1 MALAKRIIAS
11 SITVLVFVAAFAFA
25 LCACPLGA
33 YADEDKAATS
43 ADAGSVGSGLQGS
56 WADWR
61 PNPGDTID
69 VSKAYWNTTIHIEK
83 AGVYRLVG
91 QSENVRVLISA
102 PQGQTITV
110 KLADGLNIDPS
121 ITSNIGVRT
130 AAIEIAE
137 NKGST
142 VKLVSEAG
150 SSSYFGSYLLCPAIR
165 KDGTQTKLVFET
177 EDPANPGSIAA
188 NASYS
193 SGSAGIGSVFV
204 LSYIATGTTGNIEI
218 NSGRVVAK
226 GGNGGAGI
234 GGGCRGNAQ
243 NITINGGIVEA
254 EGVDGGAGI
263 GGGYGR
269 NARTSPSTEATSS
282 L

>member
-193 SGSAGIGSVFV
+193 SGSAGIGSVFCC
-204 LSYIATGTTGNIEI
+204 LI
-218 NSGRVVAK
+218 
-226 GGNGGAGI
+226 
-234 GGGCRGNAQ
+234 
-243 NITINGGIVEA
+243 
-254 EGVDGGAGI
+254 
-263 GGGYGR
+263 
-269 NARTSPSTEATSS
+269 
-282 L
+282 

>member
-121 ITSNIGVRT
+121 ITSNKQALAPILAAICSVPRSART
-130 AAIEIAE
+130 ARRPNLCLRPKTLPTRAA
-137 NKGST
+137 SLQT
-142 VKLVSEAG
+142 QATRVAVQVSDRF
-150 SSSYFGSYLLCPAIR
+150 SCCLI
-165 KDGTQTKLVFET
+165 
-177 EDPANPGSIAA
+177 
-188 NASYS
+188 
-193 SGSAGIGSVFV
+193 
-204 LSYIATGTTGNIEI
+204 
-218 NSGRVVAK
+218 
-226 GGNGGAGI
+226 
-234 GGGCRGNAQ
+234 
-243 NITINGGIVEA
+243 
-254 EGVDGGAGI
+254 
-263 GGGYGR
+263 
-269 NARTSPSTEATSS
+269 
-282 L
+282 